1 VILGSFFILNSI
13 YDLFL
18 SKFINMLKIV
28 LYSFL
33 ILFISACNENDIQ
46 NDTLPNISAS
56 PITVAEENQN
66 TEVKLDLILDK
77 PSTQEIIVNYSTKN
91 GTALAGSD
99 YRSQQGE
106 SVVIPA
112 GDVNSSITL
121 IILGDEIKEEQEH
134 FYVVLNSAINA
145 SIATEEIEI
154 TITDTDT
161 QEEIGS
167 EPSFEGYESPLEYDG
182 YELVWQD
189 EFEADHL
196 SDDYTFEIGTGS
208 NGWGNNESQYY
219 REENTRLDQG
229 YLVIQAKKE
238 NFQGREYTSSR
249 IITEGKKEF
258 KYGRF
263 DIRARMPFGQGIWPA
278 IWMLGANFR
287 QVGWPFCGEID
298 IMEMIGGQ
306 GREATVHGTV
316 HWQSNEGYA
325 NFGHS
330 RTLQDRTL
338 ADQFHVFSIIWDE
351 NRIEWLIDNQ
361 SYGAI
366 DIRPSHLDEF
376 REKFFFIF
384 NVAVGGNWPQYPD
397 ETTTFPQEMWID
409 YVRVFQQPE

>member
-1 VILGSFFILNSI
+1 MFKFNLICFFIMGVLASCEDAPVDDVVKLPENLQFEIVKSENNPKVVSVEASADLANFYRFYFGENSDDFKESTNGSAQYTYNEPGQFEI
-13 YDLFL
+13 TVQAHATIED
-18 SKFINMLKIV
+18 
-28 LYSFL
+28 
-33 ILFISACNENDIQ
+33 FISETGN
-46 NDTLPNISAS
+46 
-56 PITVAEENQN
+56 
-66 TEVKLDLILDK
+66 
-77 PSTQEIIVNYSTKN
+77 
-91 GTALAGSD
+91 
-99 YRSQQGE
+99 
-106 SVVIPA
+106 
-112 GDVNSSITL
+112 
-121 IILGDEIKEEQEH
+121 
-134 FYVVLNSAINA
+134 
-145 SIATEEIEI
+145 IEI
-154 TITDTDT
+154 QDINPED
-161 QEEIGS
+161 EEDPEEPF
-167 EPSFEGYESPLEYDG
+167 EPSFEGYESPLEYEG

-189 EFEADHL
+189 EFEADQL

-219 REENTRLDQG
+219 RKENTRLDQG

-238 NFQGREYTSSR
+238 NFQAREYTSSR

-263 DIRARMPFGQGIWPA
+263 DIRARMPYGQGIWPA
-278 IWMLGANFR
+278 IWMLGSNFR

-330 RTLQDRTL
+330 KTLQDRTL

-351 NRIEWLIDNQ
+351 DRIEWLIDGQ

-366 DIRPSHLDEF
+366 DTRPSHLDEF
-376 REKFFFIF
+376 REEFFFIF

-409 YVRVFQQPE
+409 YIRVFQQPE